1 MKTPRQS
8 VIQEM
13 HPGQYIHFGFKSAFI
28 ALLEKEEGRNLG
40 TVKLDLNVDGLPLFK
55 SSKDSLWP
63 ILISIVS
70 KQPVAVVG
78 GYYGPS
84 KPNVHVY
91 LQKFIDEYNH
101 FNTHGIEFREKTY
114 FPVIDILCCDAP
126 AKCYVLCVKGH
137 TGYSSCIKCKTEGIY
152 KNNRLCFPDLEVTS
166 PLRSDEE
173 YRSNVDDFHN
183 AISPLA
189 QLNQFN
195 FIDNIPFDYMHL
207 VCLGIMKKLIL
218 LWHQSKLPC
227 SLQPRKIL
235 EISQNLEIYRKF
247 CPSEFARKPRSLDY
261 FKIWKATEYRQF
273 LLYTGFGA
281 LENIVT
287 HEIFQSFLGF
297 LISMR
302 IFTSDDSDLYSYGK
316 EMVIYFLKT
325 FKILYGEH
333 NMTHNVHALLHLHN
347 DVIQH
352 GPVDKFSAFKF
363 ENELFQ
369 LKKLVHTTT
378 NPLQQIYNR
387 VNELGQNRQYA
398 QVEDGVF
405 PNSEHTEGPVLDGMV
420 QTKQYHR
427 AVFEGLKIDTK
438 KRGDQVFGL
447 HCGSIVKIV
456 NICVDTNGN
465 ITILFKKMLKENLFE
480 TPCPS
485 ENVGLYKLSAPRM
498 KIEQAAIEKIHRKF
512 YCYPRSNSEE
522 FIAAAL
528 QGNNK

>member
-1 MKTPRQS
+1 MERKKKALFQLSTRHMRRRLNDLTSNDWDIIITGNEEQPHSLQAQEPPSPPPPSPSPPLSPPPPPPVSPPPPPPSPQEQLSPLLEQQQYEDLTESNLSVESNVTLTTQLQSFVKSHNVDCRAVTDLLKILKPYHNELPLDYRTLMKTPRQS

-302 IFTSDDSDLYSYGK
+302 IFTSDDSDLYSYGNLATPK
-316 EMVIYFLKT
+316 GQVMNYA
-325 FKILYGEH
+325 LYIII
-333 NMTHNVHALLHLHN
+333 VRFFVCCFVLLFCL
-347 DVIQH
+347 
-352 GPVDKFSAFKF
+352 
-363 ENELFQ
+363 
-369 LKKLVHTTT
+369 
-378 NPLQQIYNR
+378 
-387 VNELGQNRQYA
+387 
-398 QVEDGVF
+398 
-405 PNSEHTEGPVLDGMV
+405 
-420 QTKQYHR
+420 
-427 AVFEGLKIDTK
+427 
-438 KRGDQVFGL
+438 
-447 HCGSIVKIV
+447 
-456 NICVDTNGN
+456 
-465 ITILFKKMLKENLFE
+465 
-480 TPCPS
+480 
-485 ENVGLYKLSAPRM
+485 
-498 KIEQAAIEKIHRKF
+498 
-512 YCYPRSNSEE
+512 
-522 FIAAAL
+522 
-528 QGNNK
+528 